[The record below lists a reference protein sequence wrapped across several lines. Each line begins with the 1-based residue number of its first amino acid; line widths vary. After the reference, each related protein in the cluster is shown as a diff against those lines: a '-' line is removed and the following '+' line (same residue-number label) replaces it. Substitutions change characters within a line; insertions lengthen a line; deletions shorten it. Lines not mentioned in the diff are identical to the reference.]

1 MSIHAYPVNCIP
13 FENLYSYSLIFAID
27 IHIIDANSCTLC
39 YQKDERKKKK
49 KKRKTARTEKVIKI
63 KSSMA
68 ETLSKNTT

>member
-49 KKRKTARTEKVIKI
+49 KKEKQQERRK
-63 KSSMA
+63 
-68 ETLSKNTT
+68 L